1 MAPQFEKAIR
11 AFQTIVQYLLPI
23 QYPNN
28 NTNLMTGNKLEKQT
42 I

>member
-1 MAPQFEKAIR
+1 MAPQSEKAIS

-23 QYPNN
+23 RYSNN
-28 NTNLMTGNKLEKQT
+28 NTNLMTVNKLQKQA